1 MRVGCLG
8 PPPLGFT
15 ITSPPVYYTDLD
27 MINHNAGV
35 GFNETESHCGIW
47 VLMRD
52 STQPKFTNCVCVCVY
67 IHVYACMYTC
77 IYMCMH
83 VSMLCMYVH
92 MCACACTCACS
103 CMHVHVYVCINVHMC
118 VHVCRCACVYVY
130 MNTHACMHVCEC
142 ACVCMCG
149 VLMSYPITPIL
160 LTEAESTDPLSS
172 LPASSS

>member
-35 GFNETESHCGIW
+35 GFNEIESHCGIW

-52 STQPKFTNCVCVCVY
+52 STQPKFTNCVCVHACV
-67 IHVYACMYTC
+67 
-77 IYMCMH
+77 
-83 VSMLCMYVH
+83 CMYVH
-92 MCACACTCACS
+92 VHI
-103 CMHVHVYVCINVHMC
+103 HVHACVYVVHVCAYVCICMYMC
-118 VHVCRCACVYVY
+118 MFMHARACICMHQCAYVCVYVCRCACVYVY